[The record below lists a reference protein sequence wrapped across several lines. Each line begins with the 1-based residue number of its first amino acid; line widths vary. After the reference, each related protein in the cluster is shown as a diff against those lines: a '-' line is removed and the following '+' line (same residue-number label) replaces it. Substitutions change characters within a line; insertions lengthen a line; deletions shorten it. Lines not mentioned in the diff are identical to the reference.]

1 MSDGSEVVRLEQR
14 TPFTMIDNPII
25 RALDDYVALGLYVDM
40 LSWPPGWRLNLREMT
55 RTHRQGRTVLTAA
68 SLELDFCPT
77 PAGWVLVP
85 VVNPRHAGNRAD
97 CA

>member
-1 MSDGSEVVRLEQR
+1 MIGLSIIVNGVCCSSRTTSDPS
-14 TPFTMIDNPII
+14 
-25 RALDDYVALGLYVDM
+25 
-40 LSWPPGWRLNLREMT
+40 
-55 RTHRQGRTVLTAA
+55 LTAA
-68 SLELDFCPT
+68 SLELDFCPA